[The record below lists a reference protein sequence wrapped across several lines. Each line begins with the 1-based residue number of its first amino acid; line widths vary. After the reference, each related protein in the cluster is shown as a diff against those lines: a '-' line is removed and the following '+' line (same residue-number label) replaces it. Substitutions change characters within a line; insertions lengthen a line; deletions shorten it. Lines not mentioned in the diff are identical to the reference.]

1 MYFTLFLLSSVIA
14 DVINL
19 IVCREVWVMK
29 HIYRKLSLYCSVRAL
44 HLNYSALL
52 WYQAFIIM
60 FQCDRIIMQYCLSLC
75 LSLSQTHTHTLC
87 HSLSGARTHTHTH
100 THTHKHTYPIDTMTY
115 PLTALV
121 PSIIL
126 SHTCTHFLSLSLQ

>member
-1 MYFTLFLLSSVIA
+1 LIVVLYSFSLFLLSSVNV

-19 IVCREVWVMK
+19 IMCREVWVMK
-29 HIYRKLSLYCSVRAL
+29 HIYRKLSLYCLVTAL

-52 WYQAFIIM
+52 WYQAFILM

-75 LSLSQTHTHTLC
+75 LSVSQTHTHTHFVTFCL
-87 HSLSGARTHTHTH
+87 ARAHTHTH
-100 THTHKHTYPIDTMTY
+100 THTY

-121 PSIIL
+121 LSIIL
-126 SHTCTHFLSLSLQ
+126 SHTYTHFLSLSLQ